1 VRRRAALAGAALA
14 LLVLGCR
21 VDEAGDAAEVRPA
34 PDFAL
39 EDLAGETVSLAALR
53 GKPVVLDF
61 WATWC
66 TPCEFQI
73 PVLNEF
79 YDRHAGRV
87 EVVGVAVDA
96 GGRDAVAPFAAEHG
110 IRYRVLLGD
119 EALAQRFGAIGFPTL
134 YVLRAD
140 GAIVATHTGIM
151 DPDDLEEAV
160 EAASRGSD
168 GAS

>member
-1 VRRRAALAGAALA
+1 MTRRAAFALA
-14 LLVLGCR
+14 AVAILALGCR
-21 VDEAGDAAEVRPA
+21 VEEPTDAAEPRPA

-39 EDLAGETVSLAALR
+39 PDLAGETVTLAALR

-140 GAIVATHTGIM
+140 GTIVATHMGIM
-151 DPDDLEEAV
+151 DPDELEDAV

-168 GAS
+168 RAG